1 MSGSERR
8 QRLLDFLES
17 HIFRPILQAP
27 LDRVDRR
34 EAIEDAQCR
43 TERRRIR
50 YRACAT
56 AEEVYAHFLA
66 DVDSSSGQLDRELD
80 RVGLPTL
87 AALRGQFLALCDELG
102 LATGEPQASAGI
114 R

>member
-1 MSGSERR
+1 MTGLERR
-8 QRLLDFLES
+8 QRLLDFFDT
-17 HIFRPILQAP
+17 HVFRPILQAS

-43 TERRRIR
+43 TERRRSQ
-50 YRACAT
+50 YQACAT
-56 AEEVYAHFLA
+56 AEELYAQFFA
-66 DVDSSSGQLDRELD
+66 DVDSSSEKLDRELD

-87 AALRGQFLALCDELG
+87 AILRGQFLALCHELG
-102 LATGEPQASAGI
+102 LGTSERPAAAET